1 MADALGSTIALTDA
15 NGTTQTQ
22 YSYDPFGSTS
32 TSGAASTNSYQFTGR
47 EFDVAGLYY
56 YRARYYSPVTGRFI
70 SEDPL
75 GLAAGI
81 NEYSYAD
88 GDPNLFRDPRG
99 TSLCP
104 VHVFETWFATVLAGY
119 DGDEGLVAG
128 IGVCL
133 QDWGTQGTSWQ
144 DTRRH
149 AMGGRKDNGNTQD
162 PCQAYDST
170 RDFINNTDNPA
181 AAIHAIQDSYAS
193 GHQYK
198 LWEGGIQTFG
208 TPTGLP
214 YPSHVFG
221 DSYPLPSAEFATK
234 RYLEDYANHDLQD
247 ASQYLSPQP
256 ACSI

>member
-1 MADALGSTIALTDA
+1 STGTSNYLADALGSTIALTDA

-99 TSLCP
+99 TSLCNI
-104 VHVFETWFATVLAGY
+104 HFLETF
-119 DGDEGLVAG
+119 VAY
-128 IGVCL
+128 VNEF
-133 QDWGTQGTSWQ
+133 
-144 DTRRH
+144 H
-149 AMGGRKDNGNTQD
+149 
-162 PCQAYDST
+162 
-170 RDFINNTDNPA
+170 NTDA
-181 AAIHAIQDSYAS
+181 ATAMALDVCA
-193 GHQYK
+193 
-198 LWEGGIQTFG
+198 
-208 TPTGLP
+208 
-214 YPSHVFG
+214 
-221 DSYPLPSAEFATK
+221 
-234 RYLEDYANHDLQD
+234 
-247 ASQYLSPQP
+247 
-256 ACSI
+256 